1 MGMEIGPVRLDS
13 PVLLAPMSGVSDLPF
28 RRLVKTHGAGL
39 VMSEMIASRE
49 MVRATRQSV
58 RRAATVTEERPM
70 AVQLAGT
77 DPEIMAEAA
86 RLAADLG
93 AAIVDINYG
102 CPAKKVVNRQA
113 GSALMRDEGLAARI
127 MEAVVRAV
135 ALPVTVKMRTGW
147 DETSRNA
154 PRLARIAETCGIRMV
169 TVHGRT
175 RCQLFRGEADWAFIR
190 AVKDAVSIP
199 VVANGDIRSV
209 ADAGRCLAASGA
221 DGLMI
226 GRACQGRPWFL
237 RQVAHFLGTGARLAE
252 PSLAVRRAT
261 LEGHLEAMLHHYG
274 RERGMRVA
282 RKHLAWYAH
291 GLPGAAEFRNAVNAT
306 LDPARVQALI
316 GRFFGP
322 LIERE
327 AA

>member
-1 MGMEIGPVRLDS
+1 
-13 PVLLAPMSGVSDLPF
+13 
-28 RRLVKTHGAGL
+28 
-39 VMSEMIASRE
+39 
-49 MVRATRQSV
+49 
-58 RRAATVTEERPM
+58 M

-93 AAIVDINYG
+93 AAFVDINYG
-102 CPAKKVVNRQA
+102 CPAKKVVNKQA

-154 PRLARIAETCGIRMV
+154 PRLARIAEACGIRMV

-237 RQVAHFLGTGARLAE
+237 RQVAHFLGTGARLDVKGGLLRSFGASRIDHDE
-252 PSLAVRRAT
+252 LQPTSASAPETPCRVRVRNT
-261 LEGHLEAMLHHYG
+261 
-274 RERGMRVA
+274 A
-282 RKHLAWYAH
+282 RN
-291 GLPGAAEFRNAVNAT
+291 GDQRIGADEH
-306 LDPARVQALI
+306 PAI
-316 GRFFGP
+316 GRV
-322 LIERE
+322 E
-327 AA
+327 